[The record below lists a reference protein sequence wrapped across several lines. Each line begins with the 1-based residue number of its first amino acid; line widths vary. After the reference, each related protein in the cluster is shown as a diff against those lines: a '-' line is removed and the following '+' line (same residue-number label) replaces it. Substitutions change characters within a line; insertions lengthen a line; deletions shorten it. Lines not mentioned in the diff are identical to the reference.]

1 MEVGRHG
8 AGGRTKIC
16 RQKIGRRLGGR
27 QFAGDRASGDGGREG
42 ERGGGRARREEGLEN
57 VEMQVSVHPSNFIF
71 FNVIKRKF

>member
-8 AGGRTKIC
+8 AGGRTKIR

-42 ERGGGRARREEGLEN
+42 ERARREEGLEN

-71 FNVIKRKF
+71 F

>member
-1 MEVGRHG
+1 MELY
-8 AGGRTKIC
+8 IC

-27 QFAGDRASGDGGREG
+27 QFAGDRASDDGGREG

-71 FNVIKRKF
+71 F